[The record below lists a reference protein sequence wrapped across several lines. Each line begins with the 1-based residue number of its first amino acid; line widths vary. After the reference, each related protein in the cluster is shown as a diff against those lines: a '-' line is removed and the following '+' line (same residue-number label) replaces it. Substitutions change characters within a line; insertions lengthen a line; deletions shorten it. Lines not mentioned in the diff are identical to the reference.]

1 MKVSAGVTWTSRVNV
16 TSLGDTWQLQTLSP
30 TCQKTTKKKK
40 KKKKQVVLDQGKGCV
55 FKRYLNK

>member
-30 TCQKTTKKKK
+30 TCQETTKKKK
-40 KKKKQVVLDQGKGCV
+40 KKTQVVLDQGKGCV